1 LILVDEPSPYE
12 EIIISNDPVDQE
24 DESTSKTTKR
34 KKRDNNT
41 GEL

>member
-1 LILVDEPSPYE
+1 LILVDEPSPCE
-12 EIIISNDPVDQE
+12 EIISNDPVDQE